1 MAKDSARK
9 TFWESW
15 TERAVQTGDYLTFM
29 LGEKDHTAATRI
41 NESDIKEIFTD
52 FLPDITGL
60 TILELASGSG

>member
-1 MAKDSARK
+1 
-9 TFWESW
+9 
-15 TERAVQTGDYLTFM
+15 M